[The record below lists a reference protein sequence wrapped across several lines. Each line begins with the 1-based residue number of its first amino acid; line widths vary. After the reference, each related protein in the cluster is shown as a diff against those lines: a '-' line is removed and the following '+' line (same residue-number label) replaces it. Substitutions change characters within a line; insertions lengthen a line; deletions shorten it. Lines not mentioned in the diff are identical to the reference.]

1 MCVPSCYTWFMTRS
15 EPAKRLLIAVE
26 PRLFADAL
34 ARALRTDYEIVIAD
48 VSAPASP
55 VTEHAHFDVAI
66 VSTELPAGVSVERLL
81 RLPEASSGTGFGT
94 LRTGAVERPVAVGGL
109 AAIVSVLDDP
119 LQPTTV
125 GE

>member
-1 MCVPSCYTWFMTRS
+1 MCVPSGYTWFMTRS
-15 EPAKRLLIAVE
+15 ETAKRLLIAVE

-48 VSAPASP
+48 VSAPAYPASEP
-55 VTEHAHFDVAI
+55 THFDAAI
-66 VSTELPAGVSVERLL
+66 VSTQLPAGVSVERLL

-94 LRTGAVERPVAVGGL
+94 LRTGTVERPVAVGGL

-119 LQPTTV
+119 LQPSAV
-125 GE
+125 GK